1 MSKKTIIS
9 AFDDI
14 ALKLKFLAKE
24 KEDVRRKLEVTAEK
38 LRLKAKQLAVTAK
51 GKEDVRRKLVV
62 TAKKLRFKAKQL
74 AVTAKEKEDVRR
86 NLKVLAKEKEDT
98 KRKLE
103 VTAEKLRLQA
113 KQLAVTAKEKED
125 TKRKLEVTAEELKL
139 KAKNLAVTAKEKED
153 TKHKLEVT
161 AEELRLKAK
170 QLAVFAKEKEDV
182 RRKLV
187 VTAKKLKMSHETLEK
202 KVRER
207 TKDLE
212 EVRAKDE
219 AILASIGDGLVATD
233 ENERI
238 LLVNK
243 EFEKMLGWKEGE
255 AQGKLLSEVIRMVD
269 SNGNIISESERL
281 VTKTLNER
289 TTTTTTTTIYYKRK
303 DETSFPVSI
312 TVAPIFIGDDLI
324 GAVEVF
330 RDITKEKEIDKA
342 KSEFMSLASHQ
353 LRTPLTAIRWTMG
366 KLQKELSEKVDARQA
381 KMLEDGKTAAGLMS
395 ATITTMLQISLIES
409 GQVALDKEDVRLHD
423 FLERLIFTFQENYV
437 QKEIS
442 LEVNCDKSLSILT
455 DPTFLKELLG
465 NLISNAIKYTP
476 QKGKIWLSVTNEDTH
491 LRVDVEDT
499 GYGIPTDQQKKIFSK
514 FFRGENV
521 IGMDTEGTG
530 LGLYLVALT
539 AKLLNAEVSFTS
551 EQDKGTTFTLRFSK
565 TTP

>member
-1 MSKKTIIS
+1 MRKKTIIS

-24 KEDVRRKLEVTAEK
+24 KEIVRRKLEVTAEK

-51 GKEDVRRKLVV
+51 GKEDVRRKLLV

-103 VTAEKLRLQA
+103 VTAEKLRIQ
-113 KQLAVTAKEKED
+113 
-125 TKRKLEVTAEELKL
+125 
-139 KAKNLAVTAKEKED
+139 AKNLAVTAKEKED
-153 TKHKLEVT
+153 
-161 AEELRLKAK
+161 
-170 QLAVFAKEKEDV
+170 V
-182 RRKLV
+182 RRKLL
-187 VTAKKLKMSHETLEK
+187 VTAKKLKMSYETLER

-243 EFEKMLGWKEGE
+243 EFEKMLGWKEGQ

-269 SNGNIISESERL
+269 SDGNVIPESERL
-281 VTKTLNER
+281 VTKTLHER
-289 TTTTTTTTIYYKRK
+289 TTTTTTTAIYYKRR

-366 KLQKELSEKVDARQA
+366 KLQKELSEKVNERQA
-381 KMLEDGKTAAGLMS
+381 KMLVDGMAEAGRMS
-395 ATITTMLQISLIES
+395 TTITTMLQISRIES
-409 GQVALDKEDVRLHD
+409 GQVELDKEDVQLYD
-423 FLERLIFTFQENYV
+423 LLDRLIVTFQENYA

-442 LEVNCDKSLSILT
+442 VEMDCDKSLSLLT

-465 NLISNAIKYTP
+465 NLLSNAIKYTA
-476 QKGKIWLSVTNEDTH
+476 QKGKIWLRVRNEDTS
-491 LRVDVEDT
+491 LRIDVEDT
-499 GYGIPTDQQKKIFSK
+499 GYGIPTDQQQKIFSK

-521 IGMDTEGTG
+521 VGMDTEGTG

-539 AKLLNAEVSFTS
+539 AKLLNAEISFAS

-565 TTP
+565 TTL